1 MDISEKPEDGG
12 SMFPQNIGKF
22 LSDYMMSHPKRYQ
35 MSQDTDNN
43 PALDTLL
50 QK

>member
-1 MDISEKPEDGG
+1 
-12 SMFPQNIGKF
+12 
-22 LSDYMMSHPKRYQ
+22 MMSHPKRYQ

-50 QK
+50 QKWPLQSV